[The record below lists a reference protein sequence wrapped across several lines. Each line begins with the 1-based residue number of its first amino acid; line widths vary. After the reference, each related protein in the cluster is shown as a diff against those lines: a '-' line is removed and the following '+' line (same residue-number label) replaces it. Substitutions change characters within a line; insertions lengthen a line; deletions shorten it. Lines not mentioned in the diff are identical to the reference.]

1 MGSGS
6 FRNSVKNSMK
16 GLKILTTHDQIY
28 VWQGNYIVFMGSAQT
43 YVYMGKY
50 RISTYINSN

>member
-1 MGSGS
+1 MESGS
-6 FRNSVKNSMK
+6 FSNSMK
-16 GLKILTTHDQIY
+16 GLKILTTHDPIH
-28 VWQGNYIVFMGSAQT
+28 VCQGNYIVFMDSAQT